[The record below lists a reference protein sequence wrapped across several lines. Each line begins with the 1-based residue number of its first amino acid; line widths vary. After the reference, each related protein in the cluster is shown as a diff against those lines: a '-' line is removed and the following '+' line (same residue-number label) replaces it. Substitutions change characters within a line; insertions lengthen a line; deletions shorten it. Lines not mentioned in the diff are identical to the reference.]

1 MVGKTPQV
9 REIVY
14 NVLDDNG
21 DRTVVAKGA
30 TTVDVGDTK
39 ELFTRTTALESLTS
53 DNVSNISDIQS
64 EQTALRNFLGGAVL
78 DQSFE
83 ISEIYSPLLLGVV
96 RDHVSNVTRIAT
108 LEDVQLSNSLIISNN
123 FSNISFLQ
131 DDFYSNIGR
140 IDVLEV
146 IHESNVAN
154 INGNFSNIS
163 ILQSETANNFSN
175 ISNLFGTIESITD
188 FGDITT
194 LQGNVETLKDRINK
208 AIIKIGAGSGQ
219 NDPGGTSISLGQ
231 SAGQFIGQNSIG
243 IGAGAQTNSDS
254 TQQGNTKRSII
265 LNATGLPLFAPRS
278 ETLVIKP
285 IQTDDSNT
293 INIMGYN
300 DTNGEIVQSTLLRG
314 IGGDVHATTNIIV
327 NNNDIVFETNGN
339 GSFGGI
345 VKISSTLDVGGASSF
360 TGAMQVDDTLEIA
373 GTSTF
378 VSEMTVQ
385 DSVNVHGQSF
395 IIYNGATAKRII
407 LMRVPGR
414 FWVRCRWQVLYMLVG
429 HHPSRVRCKWRV
441 L

>member
-39 ELFTRTTALESLTS
+39 ELFTRTTTLESLTS
-53 DNVSNISDIQS
+53 DNVSNISGVQS
-64 EQTALRNFLGGAVL
+64 NLTALQNFLGGAVL
-78 DQSFE
+78 EAE
-83 ISEIYSPLLLGVV
+83 IENIFSPLLLDVV
-96 RDHVSNVTRIAT
+96 RDHVSNVTRITT
-108 LEDVQLSNSLIISNN
+108 LEDVQLSNSLVISNN
-123 FSNISFLQ
+123 YSNISFLQ

-254 TQQGNTKRSII
+254 TQQGNTKRSIVI
-265 LNATGLPLFAPRS
+265 NATGIPLFAPRS

-300 DTNGEIVQSTLLRG
+300 DTNGEIVQSTLLRPQNE
-314 IGGDVHATTNIIV
+314 H
-327 NNNDIVFETNGN
+327 
-339 GSFGGI
+339 
-345 VKISSTLDVGGASSF
+345 
-360 TGAMQVDDTLEIA
+360 
-373 GTSTF
+373 
-378 VSEMTVQ
+378 
-385 DSVNVHGQSF
+385 
-395 IIYNGATAKRII
+395 
-407 LMRVPGR
+407 
-414 FWVRCRWQVLYMLVG
+414 
-429 HHPSRVRCKWRV
+429 
-441 L
+441 

>member
-163 ILQSETANNFSN
+163 EL
-175 ISNLFGTIESITD
+175 
-188 FGDITT
+188 
-194 LQGNVETLKDRINK
+194 
-208 AIIKIGAGSGQ
+208 
-219 NDPGGTSISLGQ
+219 
-231 SAGQFIGQNSIG
+231 
-243 IGAGAQTNSDS
+243 
-254 TQQGNTKRSII
+254 
-265 LNATGLPLFAPRS
+265 
-278 ETLVIKP
+278 
-285 IQTDDSNT
+285 
-293 INIMGYN
+293 
-300 DTNGEIVQSTLLRG
+300 
-314 IGGDVHATTNIIV
+314 
-327 NNNDIVFETNGN
+327 
-339 GSFGGI
+339 
-345 VKISSTLDVGGASSF
+345 
-360 TGAMQVDDTLEIA
+360 
-373 GTSTF
+373 
-378 VSEMTVQ
+378 
-385 DSVNVHGQSF
+385 
-395 IIYNGATAKRII
+395 
-407 LMRVPGR
+407 
-414 FWVRCRWQVLYMLVG
+414 
-429 HHPSRVRCKWRV
+429 SRVLLISVTSQPYRV
-441 L
+441 M